1 MDAIRSMAGA
11 AENSGDEVTVET
23 PLLHSKG
30 MAQLAGW
37 PVGGTL
43 PTCKSWNEGMGNQ
56 PGSLYQL
63 SGIPTHLLDFV
74 RMP

>member
-1 MDAIRSMAGA
+1 MDATPNMARP

-30 MAQLAGW
+30 TAQLAGW

-56 PGSLYQL
+56 PNCLYQL
-63 SGIPTHLLDFV
+63 SGMPTHRLDLV